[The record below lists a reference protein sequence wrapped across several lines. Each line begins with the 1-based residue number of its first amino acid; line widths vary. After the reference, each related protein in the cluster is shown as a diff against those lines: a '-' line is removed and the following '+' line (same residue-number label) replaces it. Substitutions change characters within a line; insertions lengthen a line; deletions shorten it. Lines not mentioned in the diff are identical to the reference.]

1 MSARK
6 YRVPVVLDT
15 NVFVRNFKSRSEFS
29 PNRRIVRLWLLQRTL
44 QLIVSDEVVAEY
56 LEIFHEILAMD
67 PDTVED
73 WRDRFAN
80 DPRSSLVKLARRDRL
95 SRDPDDSVFLS
106 TARAGKAKYLV
117 TNDRDLLDLPQY
129 LQKTLPFA
137 ILTPYHF
144 LKQLEGE

>member
-6 YRVPVVLDT
+6 HWVPVVLDT
-15 NVFVRNFKSRSEFS
+15 NVFVRNFKSRSRLS
-29 PNRRIVRLWLLQRTL
+29 PNRRIIRLWLLQRTL
-44 QLIVSDEVVAEY
+44 QLIVSDEIVAEY
-56 LEIFHEILAMD
+56 LEIFHEILQMN
-67 PDTVED
+67 PDSVD
-73 WRDRFAN
+73 GWRDRFAA
-80 DPRSSLVKLARRDRL
+80 DRRTTLVKLARRDQL
-95 SRDPDDSVFLS
+95 SRDPDDNVFLS

-137 ILTPYHF
+137 ILTPTHF

>member
-1 MSARK
+1 MSHFANSFIAKRM
-6 YRVPVVLDT
+6 RICS
-15 NVFVRNFKSRSEFS
+15 KSR
-29 PNRRIVRLWLLQRTL
+29 
-44 QLIVSDEVVAEY
+44 
-56 LEIFHEILAMD
+56 
-67 PDTVED
+67 VE
-73 WRDRFAN
+73 RHGNLRF
-80 DPRSSLVKLARRDRL
+80 PSVKPKRSSDSTASDRL
-95 SRDPDDSVFLS
+95 SRDPDDNVFLS